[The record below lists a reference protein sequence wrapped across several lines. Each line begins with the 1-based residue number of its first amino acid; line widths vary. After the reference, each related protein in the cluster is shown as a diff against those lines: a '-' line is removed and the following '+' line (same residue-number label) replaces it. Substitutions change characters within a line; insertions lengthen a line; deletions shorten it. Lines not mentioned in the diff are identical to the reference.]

1 MAGAGKRQRM
11 AGEVTQQPGFWEA
24 LGDNGYTRGWSE
36 MAANVLRPV
45 DRMVASDG
53 DLRSAL
59 ARGFGGRVGA
69 GEDVGPMLQAL
80 DPSGGLAGRY
90 GQSGSS
96 AIAEMQAV
104 ARSRDGRQLS
114 EADAAELVFRDG
126 LANELKREAL
136 LKGMDG
142 YGPGLPVSA
151 AGQLAHQVLGNPAAA
166 YGLPAAG
173 VGLASWGLADVLMAQ
188 QQAQKESQLP
198 LS

>member
-59 ARGFGGRVGA
+59 ARGFGARVGA

-90 GQSGSS
+90 SERGAQVMDEYK
-96 AIAEMQAV
+96 ALV
-104 ARSRDGRQLS
+104 KSRDGRDLS
-114 EADAAELVFRDG
+114 QGDAAELLFRD
-126 LANELKREAL
+126 AMADELKREAL

-142 YGPGLPVSA
+142 YGPGLPVST